1 VSDPEPSRESIV
13 SIQPVGRYALG
24 VTWADKHESIFP
36 FANLRRACPCVG
48 CEGLRGTASS
58 NLPEAAQRLEGVQ
71 RLQEASVVLHW
82 ADGHETLYLVEE
94 LRKLCGCAAC
104 KGEPDY
110 PITGQ

>member
-1 VSDPEPSRESIV
+1 VPDPGPPKHSIA
-13 SIQPVGRYALG
+13 SLHPVGRYALG
-24 VTWADKHESIFP
+24 VRWADKHESIFP
-36 FANLRRACPCVG
+36 FANLRRACPCVD
-48 CEGLRGTASS
+48 CAGLVGAARDNPS
-58 NLPEAAQRLEGVQ
+58 EAAQQLEGVH

-94 LRKLCGCAAC
+94 LRELCGCAAC

>member
-1 VSDPEPSRESIV
+1 VSDSEPSQASIA

-36 FANLRRACPCVG
+36 FANLRRACPCLD
-48 CEGLRGTASS
+48 CEKLSDTARR
-58 NLPEAAQRLEGVQ
+58 NPPDAAQRLEGMQ
-71 RLQEASVVLHW
+71 RLQEASVILHW

-104 KGEPDY
+104 KGEPNY

>member
-1 VSDPEPSRESIV
+1 MSEPKPSQYSIAA
-13 SIQPVGRYALG
+13 IQPVGRYALG

-36 FANLRRACPCVG
+36 FAHLRRACPCVD
-48 CEGLRGTASS
+48 CEGRSGSASGNS
-58 NLPEAAQRLEGVQ
+58 ADAAERLEGVQ
-71 RLQEASVVLHW
+71 RLQEASVMLHW